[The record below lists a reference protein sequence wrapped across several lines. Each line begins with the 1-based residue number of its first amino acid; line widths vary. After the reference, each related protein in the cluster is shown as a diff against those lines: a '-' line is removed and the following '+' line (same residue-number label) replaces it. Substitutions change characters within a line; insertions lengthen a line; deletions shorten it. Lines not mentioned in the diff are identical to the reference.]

1 MVILKLYVM
10 TFDAVDVFGLDF
22 YTFYLNP
29 TQHTLTLIS
38 DKETDGA
45 KFIVDKKSEKKI
57 VNGIFY
63 LQDLPTALKV
73 AKDGDKIILQP
84 GKYVLNKNTETLTK
98 SIQIHGQGHDK
109 TKISVLGLYFI
120 LIHKVEIRH
129 IFFSKVK

>member
-1 MVILKLYVM
+1 MNSDHLEELELVM
-10 TFDAVDVFGLDF
+10 NEFTKS
-22 YTFYLNP
+22 
-29 TQHTLTLIS
+29 TLITH

-57 VNGIFY
+57 VNGVFY

-84 GKYVLNKNTETLTK
+84 GKYVLNKNTETLAK

-120 LIHKVEIRH
+120 LIHKV
-129 IFFSKVK
+129 